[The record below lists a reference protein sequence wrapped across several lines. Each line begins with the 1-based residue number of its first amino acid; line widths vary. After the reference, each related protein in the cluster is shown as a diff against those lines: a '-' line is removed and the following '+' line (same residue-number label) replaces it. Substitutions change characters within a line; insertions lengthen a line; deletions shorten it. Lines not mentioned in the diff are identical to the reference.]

1 MKPTPT
7 VAPIDRTD
15 WRPEIEG
22 RSKPVYLA
30 IADAIAEDVRAGT
43 LHPGQRLPPQRQL
56 AERLGIDFTTVSRAY
71 VEARHR
77 GLVDAR
83 VGQGTFVRTAPGGGS
98 TMPPSP
104 AAESRD
110 RPPPVDKWDRPQPA
124 AALVDMTMNQP
135 PLPADPALLARL
147 RGSMAAAVAELDFPD
162 LLHYPAAGRATA
174 PGARDD
180 RAAGA
185 AWVAPRLPG
194 VAPERVLVTPGT
206 QGALLAL
213 LAALTRPGDVVCT
226 DALTYP
232 GFRAVAGQLGLRL
245 VGVAMDEDGVDPDAL
260 RQAFA
265 LHRPKAYYCMP
276 TFHNPTTA
284 TLPLER
290 RHAVVAALREHGVA
304 AIEDDVYGPLPDNP
318 LPPLAALAPEA
329 VHLVA
334 GLAKCLSPVL
344 RISYLVSPD
353 ARQSLKIAAAQR
365 TTTLMPSPLTAA
377 IAGRWIADGTAT
389 AVLDALRAEAANRQ
403 ALARTILPA
412 GGFAGQA
419 ESFHVWLR
427 LPESWSRGEFTAH
440 LRARGIAA
448 VASDAFAVTPG
459 GGPAGLIPEALR
471 LCLGAARDAAE
482 TRRILEIV
490 ADTLDQ
496 LPSAAAIVI

>member
-1 MKPTPT
+1 MKSTPT
-7 VAPIDRTD
+7 AAPIDRTD

-22 RSKPVYLA
+22 RNRPVYLA
-30 IADAIAEDVRAGT
+30 IADAIAEDVRSGT

-83 VGQGTFVRTAPGGGS
+83 VGQGTFVRTPPGDGP
-98 TMPPSP
+98 TIPLRP
-104 AAESRD
+104 AAETGD
-110 RPPPVDKWDRPQPA
+110 RPQPAQKWDRPQPVT
-124 AALVDMTMNQP
+124 ALVDMTMNQP
-135 PLPADPALLARL
+135 PLPSDPALLARL

-162 LLHYPAAGRATA
+162 LLHYPAARRSAT
-174 PGARDD
+174 GGSGGD

-185 AWVAPRLPG
+185 AWIAPRLPG
-194 VAPERVLVTPGT
+194 LAPERVLVTPGT

-213 LAALTRPGDVVCT
+213 LAALTRPGDTVCT

-245 VGVAMDEDGVDPDAL
+245 VAVAMDEDGVDPDAL
-260 RQAFA
+260 RQTFA

-290 RHAVVAALREHGVA
+290 RHAVVAALREHGVV
-304 AIEDDVYGPLPDNP
+304 AIEDDVYGPLPANP

-329 VHLVA
+329 VHLIA

-365 TTTLMPSPLTAA
+365 TTTLMASPLTAA
-377 IAGRWIADGTAT
+377 IAGRWIADGTAA
-389 AVLDALRAEAANRQ
+389 AVLDALRAEAVSRQ
-403 ALARTILPA
+403 ALARSILPA
-412 GGFAGQA
+412 GSFAGQA

-427 LPESWSRGEFTAH
+427 LPESWTRGEFAAH

-448 VASDAFAVTPG
+448 VASDAFAVTNTS
-459 GGPAGLIPEALR
+459 GPAGGVPEALR
-471 LCLGAARDAAE
+471 LCLGAARDADE